1 MITVA
6 NTSINAKNTDKPR
19 LHWQGPLQVVS
30 ISEGDPSV
38 LYLRLLGDPE
48 TIEPKAVHWSRCKR
62 FAGKEFVVT
71 PAIVKSAQHDFGK
84 FKIKDFVAWRVGP
97 EGNVQLR
104 TAWHGFESHDD
115 TWQDI
120 EGLIEDAPYRVRNYL
135 AENAEGH
142 PPLQEV
148 YDNEYE

>member
-6 NTSINAKNTDKPR
+6 RTSVNAKNTDKPR
-19 LHWQGPLQVVS
+19 MRWQGPLQVVS
-30 ISEGDPSV
+30 VSEGEPSV

-48 TIEPKAVHWSRCKR
+48 TSEPKPVHWTRCRR
-62 FAGKEFVVT
+62 FAGKDFTVT
-71 PAIVKSAQHDFGK
+71 PELIKSAQHDMGK
-84 FKIKDFVAWRVGP
+84 FKIKNFVAWRVGP
-97 EGNVQLR
+97 EGVVQLR

-115 TWQDI
+115 TWENI
-120 EGLIEDAPYRVRNYL
+120 HSLIEDAPYRVRNYL

-148 YDNEYE
+148 YDSEYE